1 MSAVRQSIDGRAA
14 PPAPLRWSRARLD
27 DRLDGGGIHIESPPV
42 STAVDASQGQAAG
55 GGRPSSVPLAR
66 RLRGYVALMK
76 LRVVELLLVTTV
88 PVMILAAR
96 GVPAPGLIL
105 ATLVGGT
112 LSAGA
117 ANAFNMVIDRDIDRV
132 MQRTRHRPLVTGDL
146 SPRQAL
152 SFAALLTVVSTA
164 VLGFG
169 TTWLAALLSLA
180 AIAFYVFVYTLWL
193 KRRTSQNIVWGG
205 LAGCFPVLIGWAA
218 VTGSLSPAAW
228 VLFAV
233 IFLWT
238 PPHYWPLSMRY
249 RDDYSSVG
257 VPMLGAVRTGTQVGL
272 QTVLYAWATLACSL
286 LLIPVA
292 SMGPVYAGTALIAGG
307 WFVLEA
313 HRLYARALH
322 GERVAPMRVF
332 HASIGSLSLLFL
344 GIAVDAL
351 LFR

>member
-1 MSAVRQSIDGRAA
+1 MALGKQ
-14 PPAPLRWSRARLD
+14 
-27 DRLDGGGIHIESPPV
+27 
-42 STAVDASQGQAAG
+42 
-55 GGRPSSVPLAR
+55 
-66 RLRGYVALMK
+66 LRGYVALMK

-88 PVMILAAR
+88 PVMILAAG
-96 GVPAPGLIL
+96 GVPDLWLIV

-132 MQRTRHRPLVTGDL
+132 MHRTRHRPLVTGDL
-146 SPRQAL
+146 TARQAMV
-152 SFAALLTVVSTA
+152 FAVLLTVASTA
-164 VLGFG
+164 LLGFG

-180 AIAFYVFVYTLWL
+180 AIAFYVFVYTMWL

-205 LAGCFPVLIGWAA
+205 VAGCFPVLIGWAA
-218 VTGSLSPAAW
+218 VTGGLAPAAW

-257 VPMLGAVRTGTQVGL
+257 VPMLGAIRTPSQVGL

-292 SMGPVYAGTALIAGG
+292 GMGPVYAITALLAGG
-307 WFVLEA
+307 WFVLET
-313 HRLYARALH
+313 HRLYARALR
-322 GERVAPMRVF
+322 GEKAAPMRVF
-332 HASIGSLSLLFL
+332 HASIGSLSLLFI

>member
-1 MSAVRQSIDGRAA
+1 MA
-14 PPAPLRWSRARLD
+14 
-27 DRLDGGGIHIESPPV
+27 IHIQSPPV
-42 STAVDASQGQAAG
+42 STAVSAAG
-55 GGRPSSVPLAR
+55 GPSAVDRGPSDPERGR

-96 GVPAPGLIL
+96 GVPDLLVVAC
-105 ATLVGGT
+105 TLVGGT

-132 MQRTRHRPLVTGDL
+132 MRRTRHRPLVTGAL
-146 SPRQAL
+146 TTRQAL
-152 SFAALLTVVSTA
+152 VFASVLTVVSTL

-169 TTWLAALLSLA
+169 ATWLAAALSLA

-193 KRRTSQNIVWGG
+193 KRRTRQNIIWGG

-218 VTGSLSPAAW
+218 VTGSLSWGAW

-249 RDDYSSVG
+249 KEDYASVG
-257 VPMLGAVRTGTQVGL
+257 VPMLGAVASNTKVGL

-286 LLIPVA
+286 LLVPVA
-292 SMGPVYAGTALIAGG
+292 HMGLLYTIVALGAGG
-307 WFVLEA
+307 WFVVET
-313 HRLYARALH
+313 HRLYARAVS
-322 GERVAPMRVF
+322 GAEVAPMRVF

-344 GIAVDAL
+344 GVAL
-351 LFR
+351 DPLLLH

>member
-1 MSAVRQSIDGRAA
+1 MNSRLEGR
-14 PPAPLRWSRARLD
+14 
-27 DRLDGGGIHIESPPV
+27 GIHIESPPV
-42 STAVDASQGQAAG
+42 STAVEASEGHAAVG
-55 GGRPSSVPLAR
+55 GGPRSVSAGKQ
-66 RLRGYVALMK
+66 LRGYVALMK

-88 PVMILAAR
+88 PVMILAAG
-96 GVPAPGLIL
+96 GVPDLWL
-105 ATLVGGT
+105 VVATLVGGT

-132 MQRTRHRPLVTGDL
+132 MHRTRHRPLVTGDL
-146 SPRQAL
+146 TARQATV
-152 SFAALLTVVSTA
+152 FAVLLTVASTA
-164 VLGFG
+164 LLGFG

-257 VPMLGAVRTGTQVGL
+257 VPMLGAIRTPLQVGL
-272 QTVLYAWATLACSL
+272 QTVLYAWATMACSL

-292 SMGPVYAGTALIAGG
+292 DMGPVYSVTALAAGG
-307 WFVLEA
+307 WFVFET
-313 HRLYARALH
+313 HRLYSRALR
-322 GERVAPMRVF
+322 GEKVAPMRVF
-332 HASIGSLSLLFL
+332 HASIGSLSLLFI

>member
-1 MSAVRQSIDGRAA
+1 MSTTVRAEG
-14 PPAPLRWSRARLD
+14 
-27 DRLDGGGIHIESPPV
+27 
-42 STAVDASQGQAAG
+42 GQAQA
-55 GGRPSSVPLAR
+55 AR
-66 RLRGYVALMK
+66 RGRVPAGRQARGYVALMK

-88 PVMILAAR
+88 PVMILAVH
-96 GVPAPGLIL
+96 GVPDLLVVA

-112 LSAGA
+112 MSAGA
-117 ANAFNMVIDRDIDRV
+117 ANAFNMVIDRDIDKV
-132 MQRTRHRPLVTGDL
+132 MHRTRHRPLVTGDL
-146 SPRQAL
+146 GPAQAL
-152 SFAALLTVVSTA
+152 VFASLLTVVSTL
-164 VLGFG
+164 VLGLL

-180 AIAFYVFVYTLWL
+180 AIGFYVFIYTMWL
-193 KRRTSQNIVWGG
+193 KRRTSQNIIWGG

-218 VTGSLSPAAW
+218 VTGTLAPAAW

-257 VPMLGAVRTGTQVGL
+257 VPMLGAVRSQAQVGL

-292 SMGPVYAGTALIAGG
+292 GMGPVYSLTALGAGG
-307 WFVLEA
+307 WFVLET
-313 HRLYARALH
+313 HRLYARALA

>member
-1 MSAVRQSIDGRAA
+1 MGR
-14 PPAPLRWSRARLD
+14 RAR
-27 DRLDGGGIHIESPPV
+27 
-42 STAVDASQGQAAG
+42 
-55 GGRPSSVPLAR
+55 
-66 RLRGYVALMK
+66 GYIALMK

-88 PVMILAAR
+88 PVMILAVH
-96 GVPAPGLIL
+96 GVPDLLVVA

-117 ANAFNMVIDRDIDRV
+117 ANAYNMVIDRDIDRV
-132 MQRTRHRPLVTGDL
+132 MHRTRHRPLVTGDL
-146 SPRQAL
+146 TARQAMA
-152 SFAALLTVVSTA
+152 FAVLLTVVSTL
-164 VLGFG
+164 VLGLL
-169 TTWLAALLSLA
+169 TTWLAAALSLV
-180 AIAFYVFVYTLWL
+180 AIGFYVFVYTLWL
-193 KRRTSQNIVWGG
+193 KRRTSQNIIWGG

-218 VTGSLSPAAW
+218 VTGTVAPAAW

-257 VPMLGAVRTGTQVGL
+257 VPMLGAVRSQTQVGL

-292 SMGPVYAGTALIAGG
+292 GMGPLYAVTALAAGG
-307 WFVLEA
+307 WFVLET
-313 HRLYARALH
+313 HRLYARALA
-322 GERVAPMRVF
+322 GDEAAPMRVF

>member
-1 MSAVRQSIDGRAA
+1 MGAA
-14 PPAPLRWSRARLD
+14 SEC
-27 DRLDGGGIHIESPPV
+27 GGIHIESPPV
-42 STAVDASQGQAAG
+42 STVVETSDGQAAA
-55 GGRPSSVPLAR
+55 AR
-66 RLRGYVALMK
+66 ATPAPIRRQLRGYVALMK

-88 PVMILAAR
+88 PVMLLAGHR
-96 GVPAPGLIL
+96 VPPVGVIVCA
-105 ATLVGGT
+105 LVGGT

-132 MQRTRHRPLVTGDL
+132 MHRTRHRPLVTGDL
-146 SPRQAL
+146 APWQAL
-152 SFAALLTVVSTA
+152 VFAGLLTVVSTL
-164 VLGFG
+164 VLGLG
-169 TTWLAALLSLA
+169 TRWLAALLSLA
-180 AIAFYVFVYTLWL
+180 AIGFYVFVYTLWL
-193 KRRTSQNIVWGG
+193 KRRTNQNIIWGG

-218 VTGSLSPAAW
+218 VTGTLSPTAW

-257 VPMLGAVRTGTQVGL
+257 VPMLGSVRSAAQVGL

-286 LLIPVA
+286 LLIPVGG
-292 SMGPVYAGTALIAGG
+292 MGPVYSLTALAAGG

-313 HRLYARALH
+313 HRLYARAVH
-322 GERVAPMRVF
+322 GGEALPMRVF